1 VSTLITRCPL
11 CQTAFRVT
19 AAQLGAAAG
28 LVRCGACSHVFE
40 AQRQLVAAEPALN
53 LPPGLVTPSPT
64 AFGLDESYIRDLLRE
79 GPDTD
84 AHTQPSCAPV
94 HAGALATGPE
104 EADAAPASA
113 AGGADADADAD
124 AGEEAAALV
133 DAQAPASPPAFAPP
147 PIEIGTPAQAA
158 PAPRRTG
165 WILGC
170 IAAALALLA
179 QLAWHERDRLV
190 RDPDWRPR
198 LDTACAL
205 LGCTP
210 ARPRDTALIRSD
222 GLVIRPAP
230 GREGVLLVDALLSN
244 LAAYPQAWPQLEIV
258 FSDMQGRALAGRV
271 FTPAEYLPAKPRGDM
286 PVRQAVAV
294 HLEISDPGANAT
306 NYRLFVRPA
315 AGAG

>member
-1 VSTLITRCPL
+1 MSTLITRCPL

-19 AAQLGAAAG
+19 AAQLAAAAG
-28 LVRCGACSHVFE
+28 LVRCGACSHVFD

-79 GPDTD
+79 GPETD
-84 AHTQPSCAPV
+84 ASASALADAGTVAMDADEAAPD
-94 HAGALATGPE
+94 AGATGE
-104 EADAAPASA
+104 TIGASA
-113 AGGADADADAD
+113 GEAATDADAQLS
-124 AGEEAAALV
+124 G
-133 DAQAPASPPAFAPP
+133 SPPAFAPP

-170 IAAALALLA
+170 IAAALVLLA

-306 NYRLFVRPA
+306 NSRLFVRPA